1 MTYGRV
7 ILKRAAARTKNL
19 ILARTDMLADRPN
32 YITQNTVILGLCI
45 IGTILLEQRELLFPS
60 E

>member
-19 ILARTDMLADRPN
+19 ILARTDMLADRI